1 MSPSNTSAKVLN
13 AVLSAVAIATMLQHM
28 MRETSNIKEAEAQ
41 NAKKQLGPWYFAGRK
56 ATYLWGQPSPPLG
69 PQVTARLADKFCG
82 INEVHLSRVPYGETG
97 TTCWSIL
104 LGIVHPQT
112 LHIDFSEMVP
122 GKAVTKTNVSDDWS
136 EIPLVALVNHESQLC
151 VKISRA
157 TLMTLFALTNARPI
171 YRYSSAAGH
180 RSAYPSYCGQ
190 WTISWPI
197 GKPCIVRLAPHDS
210 HNATTD
216 VYPPSFPARIDK
228 CVEMMAG
235 IISDGTWKVAFPGRA
250 KHAGPWLLQER
261 PKGFGGAHGTR
272 HLYNMQGG
280 TVFEVDLLALV
291 PWISNE
297 HENMVKLEI
306 PALGQTTNHAV
317 LYVPKHEAQILA
329 KALDCL
335 PWSSLS
341 WSLHRGLKDVLLAH
355 GKPIMNQYRVQLAS
369 VFQAGV
375 PAIRVVLIERGWA
388 SELVDGPMAS
398 MAESAILSGSGNS
411 GDLVRIV
418 VAIVECLLERV
429 GMADKI
435 NLDRTD
441 FWSRQLE
448 TSGSSGLAAFL
459 TGEDS
464 HVADMDILVALTKF
478 FVLEW
483 SQELD
488 YQLYHDL
495 PVDIL
500 LA

>member
-1 MSPSNTSAKVLN
+1 MSPSSTSTTVLN
-13 AVLSAVAIATMLQHM
+13 AALSAVAIATMLQHM
-28 MRETSNIKEAEAQ
+28 MRGTSDTKEVEAQ
-41 NAKKQLGPWYFAGRK
+41 NTTKQLGPWSAAGRK
-56 ATYLWGQPSPPLG
+56 AIYLWRQPSPPLG
-69 PQVTARLADKFCG
+69 PQVTAGLADKFCG
-82 INEVHLSRVPYGETG
+82 INEVHLSRVPHGETG
-97 TTCWSIL
+97 ITCWSIL
-104 LGIVHPQT
+104 LGTIHPQA
-112 LHIDFSEMVP
+112 LSIDFSETVQ
-122 GKAVTKTNVSDDWS
+122 GKAVTRTNVSNDWS
-136 EIPLVALVNHESQLC
+136 QIHLVALVNHESHLC

-197 GKPCIVRLAPHDS
+197 GKPCVVRFAPHDS
-210 HNATTD
+210 HSAATD
-216 VYPPSFPARIDK
+216 VYPPSFPARVDK

-235 IISDGTWKVAFPGRA
+235 IISDGAWKVAFPGRA

-280 TVFEVDLLALV
+280 NVFEVDLLALV
-291 PWISNE
+291 PCTSNE
-297 HENMVKLEI
+297 HENAVKLEI
-306 PALGQTTNHAV
+306 PALGEATNHAV
-317 LYVPKHEAQILA
+317 LYVPKHEAQVLA

-355 GKPIMNQYRVQLAS
+355 GKPVMNQYRVKLAS
-369 VFQAGV
+369 GFQAGV
-375 PAIRVVLIERGWA
+375 LASRAALIERGWA
-388 SELVDGPMAS
+388 SEFVDGPMAS
-398 MAESAILSGSGNS
+398 MAELAILSGSGNS
-411 GDLVRIV
+411 GDVVRIV
-418 VAIVECLLERV
+418 VAIVECLLQRV
-429 GMADKI
+429 GMVDKV

-448 TSGSSGLAAFL
+448 TSSSSGLAAFSA
-459 TGEDS
+459 GEQFRA
-464 HVADMDILVALTKF
+464 ADMDILVALTKL

-483 SQELD
+483 SQDLD

-495 PVDIL
+495 PVEIL

>member
-1 MSPSNTSAKVLN
+1 
-13 AVLSAVAIATMLQHM
+13 MLQHM
-28 MRETSNIKEAEAQ
+28 MRETSNTKEVEAQ
-41 NAKKQLGPWYFAGRK
+41 NTTKQLGPWFQAGRK
-56 ATYLWGQPSPPLG
+56 AIYIWRQPSPPLG
-69 PQVTARLADKFCG
+69 PQITARLADKFCG
-82 INEVHLSRVPYGETG
+82 INEVHLSRLPHGETG
-97 TTCWSIL
+97 TACWSIL
-104 LGIVHPQT
+104 LGTIHPQA
-112 LHIDFSEMVP
+112 LSIGLSEVVH
-122 GKAVTKTNVSDDWS
+122 GKVVTKTNAFNDWS
-136 EIPLVALVNHESQLC
+136 QIHLVALVNHESQLC

-157 TLMTLFALTNARPI
+157 TLMTLFSLTNARPI

-197 GKPCIVRLAPHDS
+197 GKPCVVRLAPHDS
-210 HNATTD
+210 HSATTD

-235 IISDGTWKVAFPGRA
+235 VISDGVWKVAFPGRA

-280 TVFEVDLLALV
+280 KVFEVDLLALV
-291 PWISNE
+291 PWTSNE
-297 HENMVKLEI
+297 HENAVKLEI
-306 PALGQTTNHAV
+306 PALGETTNHAV

-329 KALDCL
+329 KALDSL

-341 WSLHRGLKDVLLAH
+341 WSLHRGLKDVLLAY
-355 GKPIMNQYRVQLAS
+355 GKPIMNQYRFQTAS
-369 VFQAGV
+369 ALKVGV
-375 PAIRVVLIERGWA
+375 AASRAALIERGWA

-411 GDLVRIV
+411 GDVVRIV
-418 VAIVECLLERV
+418 VAIVECLLQCEGIV
-429 GMADKI
+429 DEV

-448 TSGSSGLAAFL
+448 VSSISKPAAVSAEGQFRA
-459 TGEDS
+459 
-464 HVADMDILVALTKF
+464 ADMNILVALTKF

-495 PVDIL
+495 PVEIL

>member
-1 MSPSNTSAKVLN
+1 
-13 AVLSAVAIATMLQHM
+13 M
-28 MRETSNIKEAEAQ
+28 MKETSDTKDVEAQ
-41 NAKKQLGPWYFAGRK
+41 NTTKQLGPWSSAGRK
-56 ATYLWGQPSPPLG
+56 ATYLWRQPSLPLG

-82 INEVHLSRVPYGETG
+82 INDVHLSRVPHGETG
-97 TTCWSIL
+97 TACWSIL
-104 LGIVHPQT
+104 LGTIHPQA
-112 LHIDFSEMVP
+112 LSIDFSETMQ
-122 GKAVTKTNVSDDWS
+122 GKAVTRTNVSNDWS
-136 EIPLVALVNHESQLC
+136 QIPLVALVNHESQLC

-190 WTISWPI
+190 WTIAWPI
-197 GKPCIVRLAPHDS
+197 GKPCVVRLAPHDS
-210 HNATTD
+210 HRAATD

-235 IISDGTWKVAFPGRA
+235 IISDGAWKVAFPGRA
-250 KHAGPWLLQER
+250 KNAGPWLLQER
-261 PKGFGGAHGTR
+261 LKGFGGAHGTR

-280 TVFEVDLLALV
+280 KVFEVDLLALV
-291 PWISNE
+291 PWASDE
-297 HENMVKLEI
+297 HGNAVKLEI
-306 PALGQTTNHAV
+306 PALGEATNHAV
-317 LYVPKHEAQILA
+317 LYVPKHEAQVLA

-341 WSLHRGLKDVLLAH
+341 WSLHRGLKDILLAR
-355 GKPIMNQYRVQLAS
+355 GKPVMNQYRMQLAS

-375 PAIRVVLIERGWA
+375 AANRAALIERGWA
-388 SELVDGPMAS
+388 PELVDGPMAS

-411 GDLVRIV
+411 GDVVRIV

-429 GMADKI
+429 EMMDKV
-435 NLDRTD
+435 NLDKTG
-441 FWSRQLE
+441 FWSRYLE
-448 TSGSSGLAAFL
+448 ASGSAELAAFS
-459 TGEDS
+459 TGEQFRAAN
-464 HVADMDILVALTKF
+464 VDILVALTKF

-483 SQELD
+483 SQDLD

-495 PVDIL
+495 PVEIL